1 MKLWFQHL
9 ESDPYEVRITP
20 DIENMSNII
29 TLIGTSDFFRQQLQ
43 IPKDCGSLTL
53 FHNEVKLNP
62 TLLLSDLGVIGSV
75 GNPIIVKIRSP
86 KMDKGIQNLI

>member
-1 MKLWFQHL
+1 MKLWLQQG

-20 DIENMSNII
+20 DIENVSNLK
-29 TLIGTSDFFRQQLQ
+29 TLIHKDSALKAELQ
-43 IPKDCGSLTL
+43 IPEDCGSLTL
-53 FHNEVKLNP
+53 FRNEVKLNP